1 MIDLNVKI
9 LSPLKNPLEHFENL
23 AYARQGL
30 QHSNLPLNCKGIF
43 KFLLAGDRL
52 VLESHSY
59 PSLPDTKIISYGNG
73 KKQNG
78 FLPAAQRL
86 GLRLLQIGVLVVLGK
101 KKTVVGFVFYN
112 CELGFLL
119 FLERGKQLS
128 IGCNC

>member
-78 FLPAAQRL
+78 FFTTCAAAR
-86 GLRLLQIGVLVVLGK
+86 
-101 KKTVVGFVFYN
+101 
-112 CELGFLL
+112 
-119 FLERGKQLS
+119 S
-128 IGCNC
+128 